1 MRRYPSAKDVAQY
14 TRRGRY
20 AVGQNVYLQVS
31 RSGTKSWVFRYRRG
45 ARCHHMGLGPY
56 DLLTLAE
63 ARDRGYQARRQL
75 LDGLD
80 PLEAKR
86 AGKRQRR
93 ASQARTMTF
102 KQAAT
107 AYIAAQEPS
116 WRSHRSSVQWTQS
129 LQKYAFPR
137 IGSLPVSEI
146 NTSRVLSVL
155 EPIWTKVP
163 ETARRIRNRVELVLD
178 YATAHGMR
186 TGDNPAKWRG
196 LLENLLP
203 DQRRANGVNHHAAM
217 PWKDV
222 PAFMVRLRAVPGSV
236 ARALELAIMCASR
249 SSEILKARWS
259 EIDLAMATWIIP
271 PERMKN
277 HREHR
282 VPLSP
287 AAIKLLAGLPRV
299 GEYVFVG
306 RGDGPPNR
314 TALLLM
320 LQHMGH
326 TGLTAHGFRASFKT
340 WAEEATQYPPHII
353 EMALAHT
360 VGNAVERAYRRGDLL
375 DQRRRLMQDWAEFCD
390 RAEGAHG

>member
-45 ARCHHMGLGPY
+45 ERCHHMGLGAY

-75 LDGLD
+75 LDGID

-102 KQAAT
+102 RQAAT

-137 IGSLPVSEI
+137 IGSLPISEI
-146 NTSRVLSVL
+146 DTPRVLSVL

-163 ETARRIRNRVELVLD
+163 ETARRIRNRVELVLY

-222 PAFMVRLRAVPGSV
+222 PAFMARLRAVPGSV

-249 SSEILKARWS
+249 SSEILK
-259 EIDLAMATWIIP
+259 
-271 PERMKN
+271 
-277 HREHR
+277 
-282 VPLSP
+282 P
-287 AAIKLLAGLPRV
+287 AGQKS
-299 GEYVFVG
+299 
-306 RGDGPPNR
+306 
-314 TALLLM
+314 T
-320 LQHMGH
+320 
-326 TGLTAHGFRASFKT
+326 
-340 WAEEATQYPPHII
+340 
-353 EMALAHT
+353 
-360 VGNAVERAYRRGDLL
+360 
-375 DQRRRLMQDWAEFCD
+375 
-390 RAEGAHG
+390 